1 MSATHSMYFKTVN
14 YPTGNFGKEIQFS
27 YYELSV
33 ESFLSSWKDT
43 VGRRFFDKCHM
54 AADETNTALAN
65 IFKKCEPFAKLG
77 MTRPEPYQSRKR
89 EIERLRPE

>member
-14 YPTGNFGKEIQFS
+14 YPSGHFGGEIQFS

-33 ESFLSSWKDT
+33 ESFLSSWRDT

-54 AADETNTALAN
+54 AADEANTALAN
-65 IFKKCEPFAKLG
+65 IFKKLRLF
-77 MTRPEPYQSRKR
+77 RPMRSFSPT
-89 EIERLRPE
+89 LV